1 MRMPTPRS
9 VKKTLALLFTTNTL
23 LLVIAAAAIFSYAR
37 RRDAQSMTHEIGGR
51 IALELTRH
59 VGDSDGGRAWL
70 DDLSNGA
77 GALGHVHSFCV
88 WDDNRAVVLCS
99 TNAHRPP
106 LERPELPAGTIR
118 ARNIAPPPGA
128 EANAAWR
135 RIDFRTQTQRGPLVA
150 SFVLALPTAGEASW
164 LDVWRVLAPLC
175 ALAAGLL
182 LFCGWCVRQD
192 VLRPL
197 EVLSAAASTP
207 GRITLPES
215 VVERPDILGQIA
227 RSITDLHR
235 DADAWKRRAQDVER
249 QVDSKVAAR
258 TREITRELHDVKDAL
273 WKDPLTGLNSRRLYE
288 ERFAEIFQ
296 AQRDAGQDLS
306 IILID
311 VDQFKHFNDL
321 FGHPAGD
328 ELLRFV
334 GVLLRQFV
342 REEDLTIRMGGDEF
356 LVMLAGVQAKHAD
369 ALAGR
374 LGRLFDQYTSVLDGV
389 DPKPGLSA
397 GVASIATDAPAGPAE
412 LIEIADRR
420 MYDAKKNKPTR
431 SARRRTVP
439 LTTGAPAAPSTAS
452 IS

>member
-1 MRMPTPRS
+1 MPTPRS
-9 VKKTLALLFTTNTL
+9 VKKTLALLFTTNTF
-23 LLVIAAAAIFSYAR
+23 LLVIAAAVIFSYAR
-37 RRDAQSMTHEIGGR
+37 RRDAQAMTHEIAGR
-51 IALELTRH
+51 IACELSRH
-59 VGDSDGGRAWL
+59 LSDPDGGRAWL

-88 WDDNRAVVLCS
+88 WDDNRSIVLCGPDS
-99 TNAHRPP
+99 ERQP
-106 LERPELPAGTIR
+106 LERPTLPTGTIR
-118 ARNIAPPPGA
+118 ARNIGPPSRA
-128 EANAAWR
+128 EQNAAWR
-135 RIDFRTQTQRGPLVA
+135 RIDFRTNTPRGPLVA
-150 SFVLALPTAGEASW
+150 SFVLALPTPADASW
-164 LDVWRVLAPLC
+164 VDVWRVLAPLC

-182 LFCGWCVRQD
+182 LFCAWCVRQD

-197 EVLSAAASTP
+197 EVLNAAASTP

-215 VVERPDILGQIA
+215 VFERPDILGQIA

-235 DADAWKRRAQDVER
+235 DADLWKRRAQDVER

-288 ERFAEIFQ
+288 ERYAEIFQ

-374 LGRLFDQYTSVLDGV
+374 LTRLFDQYTSVLDGV
-389 DPKPGLSA
+389 EPKPGISA
-397 GVASIATDAPAGPAE
+397 GVASIALDAPTGPAE

-420 MYDAKKNKPTR
+420 MYDAKQTKPTR
-431 SARRRTVP
+431 SARRRTIP
-439 LTTGAPAAPSTAS
+439 LTSNAAASPSTAS